1 MIPFPVK
8 AARLILDE
16 YNSQLSS
23 KMKVDRKLAAL
34 TGLDLGVKEDDGFE
48 TESDD
53 GDPDPFSYFGEDD
66 EFEES
71 DEEDLVN
78 DPIYQSDLVVT
89 IKEWVVE
96 MKKSHPQILEEIA
109 KRLPLHYQNTVG
121 EMLQ

>member
-16 YNSQLSS
+16 YSSQLNS

-34 TGLDLGVKEDDGFE
+34 TGLDLGVNDEDGFE

-53 GDPDPFSYFGEDD
+53 GDPDPYSYFGEDD

-71 DEEDLVN
+71 DDEELVN

-89 IKEWVVE
+89 IKTWVGE
-96 MKKSHPQILEEIA
+96 MHSLHPRVLEEIA
-109 KRLPLHYQNTVG
+109 KRLPLNYQKTVSQ
-121 EMLQ
+121 MLQ